1 MACYP
6 WAHRTK
12 IVFRTVSATEL
23 PGNLKSLPQ
32 RPLSLSFPLWPVD
45 SKKADDCSYAT
56 SCYVESWV
64 NVLNQHAVRTDRA
77 ERLWLH
83 PTLGL
88 RRGPAWYVAYR
99 RQYVHAHMGSVIPQL
114 SRIMLSGHRVSYL
127 GFSVAVRLQSHDT
140 PGFAVMRRTLRRL
153 FLRRM

>member
-32 RPLSLSFPLWPVD
+32 LPLSLSFPLWPID
-45 SKKADDCSYAT
+45 SIEADDGYHT
-56 SCYVESWV
+56 LSCYAEDWV
-64 NVLNQHAVRTDRA
+64 TDFRIHAIRANKASGVR
-77 ERLWLH
+77 LH
-83 PTLGL
+83 PTLT
-88 RRGPAWYVAYR
+88 
-99 RQYVHAHMGSVIPQL
+99 QAHVGSVIPQL
-114 SRIMLSGHRVSYL
+114 GRIVIPGRRVSYL

-140 PGFAVMRRTLRRL
+140 PGFAVMRRTLRRRL
-153 FLRRM
+153 LRRM